1 MPDVPLIMPKMSMT
15 MSEGEVIGWRKR
27 AGDPVAAG
35 EVVCEVLTD
44 KVDMEVEAPVDGVLD
59 RIVAT
64 ANTTVPV
71 GEPIAFIR
79 TESDNLLAGLL
90 DSPTD
95 SPTDAPP
102 ALAPATAPPAPDAAA
117 TGDADATPT
126 TGDPGPSDTT
136 PAGQAG
142 KPASEA
148 GNPPSGTAHP
158 PGAAR
163 EPAGRAGESAGA
175 AREPAGEAGGALPT
189 PPSRRGPKPALPG
202 ARRRAGELG
211 VRLDDLNGTGPS
223 GAISLADVEGA
234 AAQPAPTAQP
244 AMTPPATATAT
255 ATAPTPTPAAS
266 GPTTAVTASTAA
278 AAGAPTAPAATTG
291 PPEATTTPRA
301 TTGPAP
307 AESPPAESPP
317 PGSGIDPGFADALAA
332 RRRSVRAAVARAM
345 TASAAVPQ
353 FTVFGTLDLAGLE
366 HARATI
372 RVGWTALLIR
382 AFARVLREHP
392 ELTATW
398 TADGPQPQP
407 DIGVALAVDTPVGLL
422 APVLPAPDRA
432 SLAELD
438 SQVRRLAERARAGRL
453 RPSDLDG
460 ATTTVSN
467 LGGLGVESFQAL
479 LTPPQATI
487 LSLGRIGPQP
497 RVLPG
502 GGIAARTSCTV
513 GLTVDHRAADGA
525 DAARLLADLA
535 ELTSAPDRL
544 LAGG

>member
-15 MSEGEVIGWRKR
+15 MSEGEVIGWRKQ
-27 AGDPVAAG
+27 AGDHVAAG

-44 KVDMEVEAPVDGVLD
+44 KVDMEVEAPVDGILD
-59 RIVAT
+59 RIVAA
-64 ANTTVPV
+64 ANATVPV

-95 SPTDAPP
+95 TPPTPS
-102 ALAPATAPPAPDAAA
+102 TSPPAPDAAA
-117 TGDADATPT
+117 ATGDAGATPT
-126 TGDPGPSDTT
+126 TSDAE
-136 PAGQAG
+136 P
-142 KPASEA
+142 SEA
-148 GNPPSGTAHP
+148 TA
-158 PGAAR
+158 ADITM
-163 EPAGRAGESAGA
+163 EPAGGAGA
-175 AREPAGEAGGALPT
+175 ALPT

-223 GAISLADVEGA
+223 GAISLADVERA
-234 AAQPAPTAQP
+234 AAQPAPATEP
-244 AMTPPATATAT
+244 AVTPPAPPTPT
-255 ATAPTPTPAAS
+255 PETPTPAA
-266 GPTTAVTASTAA
+266 TTSAA
-278 AAGAPTAPAATTG
+278 ATSTTAPAATN
-291 PPEATTTPRA
+291 
-301 TTGPAP
+301 
-307 AESPPAESPP
+307 PPAAPP
-317 PGSGIDPGFADALAA
+317 AAGSGVDPGFADALTA

-353 FTVFGTLDLAGLE
+353 FTVFRTLDLTALE

-372 RVGWTALLIR
+372 TVGWTTLLVR

-392 ELTATW
+392 ELNAVW

-432 SLAELD
+432 APAELD
-438 SQVRRLAERARAGRL
+438 SQLRRLAERARAGRL

-497 RVLPG
+497 RVMPG

-535 ELTSAPDRL
+535 ELTGAPDRL